1 VYWHS
6 IYLRDGAHFYNDFRT
21 IQAALIKTE
30 TKENSLMKRTKIQS
44 RLLPALFISLL
55 IASGAMAY
63 SLQNRTAVQGGSPT
77 MKINLTGTV
86 ARPSGNVAI
95 EKAGSVN
102 PGEVINYTITSN
114 NEGSGSARDYKTTG
128 PIPARTIYIAGSAKA
143 EGASAVYSIDR
154 GKSYVSTPM
163 VDERQPD
170 GSIKKVP
177 APLSMYTHVR
187 FEWSD
192 PLAAASHTT
201 ASYQVRVK

>member
-1 VYWHS
+1 
-6 IYLRDGAHFYNDFRT
+6 
-21 IQAALIKTE
+21 
-30 TKENSLMKRTKIQS
+30 MKPS
-44 RLLPALFISLL
+44 RLGKHLLPVLFISAVV
-55 IASGAMAY
+55 ASGA
-63 SLQNRTAVQGGSPT
+63 TAFALRSGAPVQKGSPV
-77 MKINLTGTV
+77 MKISLSGTV

-128 PIPARTIYIAGSAKA
+128 PIPSRTVYVAGSAKA
-143 EGASAVYSIDR
+143 DGASALYSIDR
-154 GKSYVSTPM
+154 GKSYLSNPVI
-163 VDERQPD
+163 DERQPD
-170 GSIKKVP
+170 GSVKKVP